1 MKAQQ
6 NPALR
11 AIFLAVAVLAPLVS
25 ADAEVI
31 SVQDSDRT
39 LPKVRQT
46 DADERPGFASCAAY
60 YFLAARGHG
69 MQDYER
75 LYGAGEFALNEAARR
90 HGRAAAEARM
100 GEVSGAMMELIER
113 DWRNIG
119 RLDARYAGRCEVLLE
134 DARHHAAGA
143 S

>member
-1 MKAQQ
+1 MKTRQR
-6 NPALR
+6 PAVR
-11 AIFLAVAVLAPLVS
+11 VIFLAMAVVAPVVC
-25 ADAEVI
+25 ADAEDT
-31 SVQDSDRT
+31 SVQEG
-39 LPKVRQT
+39 RQNPPMVQKT
-46 DADERPGFASCAAY
+46 DPDERPGFASCAAY

-113 DWRNIG
+113 DWRNIE

-134 DARHHAAGA
+134 DARHHAAE
-143 S
+143 SS